1 MATTAIA
8 PSNPTAT
15 AAAVHGSSIGKY
27 YTSKIGELREV
38 RYYFF
43 VLLLEVYGTE

>member
-8 PSNPTAT
+8 PSNPTA

-38 RYYFF
+38 RYNLL